1 MEVEVT
7 VALGEIEGV
16 TEEVT
21 VVVMVELTV
30 ALGEIEEVM
39 EGV

>member
-16 TEEVT
+16 TEAVI
-21 VVVMVELTV
+21 VVVVVELTV
-30 ALGEIEEVM
+30 ALGEMEEVV

>member
-7 VALGEIEGV
+7 VALGEMEGV
-16 TEEVT
+16 PEAVM

-30 ALGEIEEVM
+30 ALGEIEGVA
-39 EGV
+39 EGL